1 MANINGEE
9 VQMSPILTWLLL
21 KISHMSGRK
30 CCIPQQKFYTGRRG
44 WGRGRGGERSIF
56 HILRHNSYYSKVYPT
71 RYGLLVSQM
80 HWIVPPKGT
89 INIII
94 LIVRI
99 YKHKILQLILTVRHI
114 SLFCVIFT
122 NNTTKIKENL
132 LLCLRKQISSVS
144 DPYWIFYQLFLT
156 FIEQCSSFNSFSFTV
171 FKIYH
176 TI

>member
-1 MANINGEE
+1 MITFKNIWHVRSKMLHSSTKVLHWKKRVEGE
-9 VQMSPILTWLLL
+9 
-21 KISHMSGRK
+21 
-30 CCIPQQKFYTGRRG
+30 
-44 WGRGRGGERSIF
+44 GERSIF

-99 YKHKILQLILTVRHI
+99 YKHKILQLILSVRHI

-132 LLCLRKQISSVS
+132 LLCLWKQIISVS

-156 FIEQCSSFNSFSFTV
+156 FIEQCSSFHLFLIHCF
-171 FKIYH
+171 
-176 TI
+176 

>member
-1 MANINGEE
+1 VITFKN
-9 VQMSPILTWLLL
+9 
-21 KISHMSGRK
+21 ISHVRSKMLHSSTKVLHWKKRVGGGIK
-30 CCIPQQKFYTGRRG
+30 INIPY
-44 WGRGRGGERSIF
+44 
-56 HILRHNSYYSKVYPT
+56 LRHNSYYSKFYPT
-71 RYGLLVSQM
+71 RYGLMVSQM

-132 LLCLRKQISSVS
+132 LLCLWKQITSVS
-144 DPYWIFYQLFLT
+144 DPYWIVYQLFLT
-156 FIEQCSSFNSFSFTV
+156 FIEQWSSFISFSFTV
-171 FKIYH
+171 LKIYH